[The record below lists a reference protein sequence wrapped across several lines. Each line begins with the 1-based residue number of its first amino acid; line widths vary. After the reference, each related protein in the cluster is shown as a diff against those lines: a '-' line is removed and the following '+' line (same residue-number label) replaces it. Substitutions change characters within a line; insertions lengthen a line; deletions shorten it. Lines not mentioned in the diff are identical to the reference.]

1 MICDITITIRFF
13 VWHLCGKGNKMPNY
27 FPKSLRLF
35 VATGAFLPIAFLSSQ
50 IAFASSETGF
60 ELLKP
65 HRAVYE
71 VSLERATERSGIANM
86 KGRIVYEMS
95 GNACDGMSVKYRF
108 VADVNANG
116 TLFKTDQQSASFE
129 SSDGKEF
136 SFFVR
141 SEVNEQLD
149 RELRGVAINVNDGI
163 AVSLT
168 SPEKRELKLES
179 AVYSSAHLVKVIEA
193 AQAGKTFFKQAIF
206 DSGDDGDEVM
216 KTTNII
222 GKKTIYHDLKDGEDE
237 EALSSLIDQK
247 AWSVNIGYFGKTSR
261 ATEQV
266 SDYEISFLLYDGGIS
281 RELSM
286 RYPEYTLNGSL
297 VSLELLDKA
306 ECKIALKN

>member
-1 MICDITITIRFF
+1 M
-13 VWHLCGKGNKMPNY
+13 KNY
-27 FPKSLRLF
+27 FPKNIKRLALT
-35 VATGAFLPIAFLSSQ
+35 VCISPIVFLSTQNAHALS
-50 IAFASSETGF
+50 ITGF
-60 ELLKP
+60 ELLTP

-71 VSLERATERSGIANM
+71 VTLQSATERSGIANM

-95 GNACDGMSVKYRF
+95 GNACEGMSVKYRF

-116 TLFKTDQQSASFE
+116 SIFKTDQQSASFE
-129 SSDGKEF
+129 SSNGQEF

-149 RELRGVAINVNDGI
+149 RELRGVAINVKDGI
-163 AVSLT
+163 AVSLS
-168 SPEKRELKLES
+168 SPEKRELKLEE

-193 AQAGKTFFKQAIF
+193 AKAGKSFFKQAIF

-222 GKKTIYHDLKDGEDE
+222 GKKTVYHELKSGEDKD
-237 EALSSLIDQK
+237 AVSSLIDQK
-247 AWSVNIGYFGKTSR
+247 AWSVNIGYFGKVTN

-266 SDYEISFLLYDGGIS
+266 SDYEISFLLYEGGIS

-297 VSLELLDKA
+297 VSLEMLEKT
-306 ECKIALKN
+306 ECKITLKN